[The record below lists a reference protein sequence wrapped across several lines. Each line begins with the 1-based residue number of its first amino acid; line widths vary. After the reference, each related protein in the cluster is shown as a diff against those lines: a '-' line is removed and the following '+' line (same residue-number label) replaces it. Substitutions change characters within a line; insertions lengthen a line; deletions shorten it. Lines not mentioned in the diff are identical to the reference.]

1 MIRFVSNLTGSSM
14 LEIAV
19 MSTVVPVLT
28 PTKKNDHDNAVLGSK
43 KLGNYMATLTVDFL
57 FTVLPMLLIFTVL
70 ADWVYIFAI
79 PMMVL
84 VFSVV
89 AAKRFDASNYS
100 GGSLSLRTSVS
111 SYRVLVMILTFLCI
125 LAVDFKIFPRRHAK
139 TETYGT
145 SLMDLGVGSFILA
158 NALVSRQARSV
169 SSVNWKA
176 AVQSTSPLLLL
187 GFARL
192 LTTRSVDYQVHTGE
206 YGVHWNFF
214 FTLAAVSILTSIINI
229 PPQYSG
235 IFGVA
240 ILIGFQYWL
249 SHGLN
254 VYLLSDERG
263 TDILSK
269 NKEGIFS
276 ILGYWGLYLVGVQ
289 LGYHLFFGNRPTT
302 ALRTIKWARVRV
314 SFISLVFWLVTV
326 LLDRHVERVS
336 RRMCNLAYVTLVL
349 AQNLQQ
355 LSMPPPSPSASQ
367 SMGSY
372 IMSNTACHKTQ
383 FSLYYSGVVL
393 SCSLLCQL
401 KASIILQVLAILM
414 LSDFTAGSKISA
426 LEEALNRNLL
436 GTFLLANLLTG
447 LVNLYVDTLFTPSLS
462 ALVILLA
469 YAYCLSIIT
478 GIADF
483 YGVKLKFW

>member
-1 MIRFVSNLTGSSM
+1 MDGSLNHNKHLKEQFVSNLTGSSM

-19 MSTVVPVLT
+19 MSTVAPLLSVLRHSICSSYQTVT
-28 PTKKNDHDNAVLGSK
+28 PAKKNDHDNAILGSK
-43 KLGNYMATLTVDFL
+43 KLGNYVATLSVDFL
-57 FTVLPMLLIFTVL
+57 FIVLPMLLIFTVL
-70 ADWVYIFAI
+70 ADWVYMFVI

-89 AAKRFDASNYS
+89 TANRFDASNYP
-100 GGSLSLRTSVS
+100 GGPLSLRTNVS
-111 SYRVLVMILTFLCI
+111 SYRVLMMIITFLCI

-145 SLMDLGVGSFILA
+145 SLMDLGVGSFIFA

-169 SSVNWKA
+169 SSANWKA

-214 FTLAAVSILTSIINI
+214 FTL
-229 PPQYSG
+229 SG
-235 IFGVA
+235 S

-289 LGYHLFFGNRPTT
+289 LGYYLFFGNRSTT
-302 ALRTIKWARVRV
+302 AFRTIKWARVRV

-349 AQNLQQ
+349 AQNLQ
-355 LSMPPPSPSASQ
+355 
-367 SMGSY
+367 
-372 IMSNTACHKTQ
+372 
-383 FSLYYSGVVL
+383 
-393 SCSLLCQL
+393 
-401 KASIILQVLAILM
+401 VLAILM
-414 LSDFTAGSKISA
+414 LSDFNAGSKISA

-436 GTFLLANLLTG
+436 GSFLLANLLTG
-447 LVNLYVDTLFTPSLS
+447 LVNLYVDTLFIPSLS
-462 ALVILLA
+462 ALAILLA

-478 GIADF
+478 GIAGF

>member
-1 MIRFVSNLTGSSM
+1 M

-19 MSTVVPVLT
+19 MSTVVPLLFVLRHSICSSYQTVT

-57 FTVLPMLLIFTVL
+57 FIVLPMLLIFTVL

-100 GGSLSLRTSVS
+100 GGSLSLRTNVS
-111 SYRVLVMILTFLCI
+111 SYRVLVMIITFLCI

-289 LGYHLFFGNRPTT
+289 LGYYLFFENRPAT

-349 AQNLQQ
+349 AENLQ
-355 LSMPPPSPSASQ
+355 A
-367 SMGSY
+367 
-372 IMSNTACHKTQ
+372 
-383 FSLYYSGVVL
+383 
-393 SCSLLCQL
+393 
-401 KASIILQVLAILM
+401 LAILM

-436 GTFLLANLLTG
+436 GSFLLANLLTG

-469 YAYCLSIIT
+469 YAYFLSIIT

>member
-1 MIRFVSNLTGSSM
+1 MDGSLNPNKHLKEQFVSNLTGSSM
-14 LEIAV
+14 FEIAV
-19 MSTVVPVLT
+19 MSTVAPLLSVLRHSICSSYQTVT
-28 PTKKNDHDNAVLGSK
+28 PAKKNDHDNAILGSK
-43 KLGNYMATLTVDFL
+43 KLGNYVATLSVDFL
-57 FTVLPMLLIFTVL
+57 FIVLPMLLIFHY
-70 ADWVYIFAI
+70 WVYMFVI

-89 AAKRFDASNYS
+89 TANRFDASNYP
-100 GGSLSLRTSVS
+100 GGPLSLRTNVS
-111 SYRVLVMILTFLCI
+111 SYRVLMMIITFLCI

-145 SLMDLGVGSFILA
+145 SLMDLGVGSFIFA

-169 SSVNWKA
+169 SSANWKA

-214 FTLAAVSILTSIINI
+214 FTLAAVSILTSIIKI

-263 TDILSK
+263 TNILSK

-289 LGYHLFFGNRPTT
+289 LGYYLFFGNRSTT
-302 ALRTIKWARVRV
+302 AFRTIKWARVRV

-349 AQNLQQ
+349 AQNLQ
-355 LSMPPPSPSASQ
+355 
-367 SMGSY
+367 
-372 IMSNTACHKTQ
+372 
-383 FSLYYSGVVL
+383 
-393 SCSLLCQL
+393 
-401 KASIILQVLAILM
+401 VLAILM
-414 LSDFTAGSKISA
+414 LSDFNAGSKISA

-436 GTFLLANLLTG
+436 GSFLLANLLTG
-447 LVNLYVDTLFTPSLS
+447 LVNLYVDTLFIPSFS
-462 ALVILLA
+462 ALAILLA

-478 GIADF
+478 GIAGF